1 MLSKKFSWLLSPA
14 PFLSVHFFLRYGV
27 SCLCILSL
35 SIILI
40 KFTSSGGATVG
51 TIAGAIKGPT
61 TETGLVRGAGV
72 GAVTGA
78 VTALQLMD
86 MIIDGEPFSKV
97 SFLSSLVNG
106 QVFAD
111 WVTPA
116 VLKAYQSQASMI
128 VSVIRVARRRGLV
141 VDHRVRSPQDRS
153 CLKNNS
159 GVETTFADVFDVC
172 DYDGWKGL
180 SEDSIDELPR
190 FVFESCC
197 KRVCTIC
204 LQNFKYKE
212 DGRELTKCKHVFH
225 LTCIDEWLIRNGS
238 CPVCRRN
245 V

>member
-1 MLSKKFSWLLSPA
+1 MADHSQFKLFCNAVKKVFMAL
-14 PFLSVHFFLRYGV
+14 VTCTV
-27 SCLCILSL
+27 SL
-35 SIILI
+35 
-40 KFTSSGGATVG
+40 GGATVG

-116 VLKAYQSQASMI
+116 
-128 VSVIRVARRRGLV
+128 
-141 VDHRVRSPQDRS
+141 
-153 CLKNNS
+153 NS

>member
-1 MLSKKFSWLLSPA
+1 MPTSVALLHPRITLFHFLLLKWMIILNLNISAMLSKKFSWLLSPCNR
-14 PFLSVHFFLRYGV
+14 FSR
-27 SCLCILSL
+27 
-35 SIILI
+35 
-40 KFTSSGGATVG
+40 SGGATVG

-78 VTALQLMD
+78 ITALQLMD

-106 QVFAD
+106 QVFVD

-116 VLKAYQSQASMI
+116 VLKAYQSQI
-128 VSVIRVARRRGLV
+128 
-141 VDHRVRSPQDRS
+141 
-153 CLKNNS
+153 S
-159 GVETTFADVFDVC
+159 GVETTFADLFDMC
-172 DYDGWKGL
+172 EYNGLKGL
-180 SEDSIDELPR
+180 SEDSINELPR
-190 FVFESCC
+190 FVFENHC

-204 LQNFKYKE
+204 LQNFKNKE

-238 CPVCRRN
+238 CPVVEEMFRGWF
-245 V
+245 VML

>member
-1 MLSKKFSWLLSPA
+1 MAYDSQFKFFCNAVKKVFMALVTCTVAL
-14 PFLSVHFFLRYGV
+14 
-27 SCLCILSL
+27 
-35 SIILI
+35 
-40 KFTSSGGATVG
+40 GGATVG
-51 TIAGAIKGPT
+51 TIAGAIEGPT
-61 TETGLVRGAGV
+61 TETGLVRGSVV

-78 VTALQLMD
+78 ITALQLMD

-116 VLKAYQSQASMI
+116 VLKAYQSQI
-128 VSVIRVARRRGLV
+128 
-141 VDHRVRSPQDRS
+141 
-153 CLKNNS
+153 N
-159 GVETTFADVFDVC
+159 GVETTFADLFDAC
-172 DYDGWKGL
+172 EYNGSKGL
-180 SEDSIDELPR
+180 SEDSINELPR

-204 LQNFKYKE
+204 LQNFENKE